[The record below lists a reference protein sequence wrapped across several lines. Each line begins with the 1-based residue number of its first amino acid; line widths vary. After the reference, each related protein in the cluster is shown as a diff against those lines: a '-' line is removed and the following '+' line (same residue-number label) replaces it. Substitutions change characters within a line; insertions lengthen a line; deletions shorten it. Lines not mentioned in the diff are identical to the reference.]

1 MFFDKLKKNQVET
14 QMTEKVDTTEL
25 PPIELELVGQE
36 LPFNWPFSRKVKS
49 YIIALLINFV
59 SAFNATGNSA
69 ARAGVTEEFGVSSSV
84 FLTSSFTYNAALG
97 LGPLFLAPLSE
108 QYGRR
113 PMLVSLLL
121 LIVILFLP
129 QALAPNISS
138 LSISRLFQGTAAS
151 IEGPHVA
158 GIISDLFHRD
168 GGRGI
173 AMATFTLVVFTANAI
188 GPLTCNWLA
197 SETDWANIYWMQM
210 AMNGVVF
217 IMCAFMLDE
226 TRHDLILDKKITKYN
241 KTYGT
246 DLKVQTDAAHSVK
259 KALTTSLARP
269 LIYLTTEPIV
279 IALSIWV
286 GFAWGIVFLSTGT
299 VLHVF
304 EKTYDFTQGQGG
316 TVLICGFIGAFFAW
330 LVGFGQ
336 NVLYKKSKDP
346 VTHIAP
352 PEARL
357 YQAALGAVLFGA
369 FELMFAWTA
378 RPHIHWIVPCIAL
391 VGVNFGIFPIYAGVY
406 TYIGDAYEKY
416 SSSAQAAQANIL
428 GSTFPF
434 FGTAMFDHLT
444 FPWASSTIGFIA
456 FGLSIIPF
464 VLILFGGWLRD
475 RSKVCRH
482 ILKEQEEEKLRKEE
496 QEFSKPGDKNHV

>member
-1 MFFDKLKKNQVET
+1 
-14 QMTEKVDTTEL
+14 
-25 PPIELELVGQE
+25 
-36 LPFNWPFSRKVKS
+36 
-49 YIIALLINFV
+49 
-59 SAFNATGNSA
+59 
-69 ARAGVTEEFGVSSSV
+69 
-84 FLTSSFTYNAALG
+84 
-97 LGPLFLAPLSE
+97 
-108 QYGRR
+108 
-113 PMLVSLLL
+113 MLVSLLL

-304 EKTYDFTQGQGG
+304 EKTYDFTQGLL
-316 TVLICGFIGAFFAW
+316 LICKIFTF
-330 LVGFGQ
+330 LT
-336 NVLYKKSKDP
+336 LPKDK
-346 VTHIAP
+346 
-352 PEARL
+352 E
-357 YQAALGAVLFGA
+357 VLFSFVVSSVPSLLGSLA
-369 FELMFAWTA
+369 SVRMYSTRRA
-378 RPHIHWIVPCIAL
+378 RTQSRISPHQRRA
-391 VGVNFGIFPIYAGVY
+391 Y
-406 TYIGDAYEKY
+406 TRQPSVL
-416 SSSAQAAQANIL
+416 SSSE
-428 GSTFPF
+428 
-434 FGTAMFDHLT
+434 
-444 FPWASSTIGFIA
+444 
-456 FGLSIIPF
+456 LS
-464 VLILFGGWLRD
+464 
-475 RSKVCRH
+475 
-482 ILKEQEEEKLRKEE
+482 
-496 QEFSKPGDKNHV
+496 N